1 MGVVDN
7 SAALEPDG
15 LALRGASGYGVS
27 ANVVQKFV
35 SRRPL
40 KDIVVRLTGLSNGR
54 NLGGSFS
61 LGVSLDGKNVIKQGV
76 SGGEPERSDGTYHGT
91 HIADLSGIADFQGVT
106 AFYVHMGQ
114 SNHSGLRGSVS
125 SSLETLEID
134 AAFGP

>member
-76 SGGEPERSDGTYHGT
+76 RGGEPEGSDGTYHGT